1 MKRAGVAVLV
11 VALALLGAVVALRFG
26 GRKLLRFTYA
36 TADGGPVS
44 DVSALAVDG
53 WRPWQVPVGGGVTL
67 VGLARPPQTKAAPW
81 VLFFHG
87 NDGRLLTTGKAFLDR
102 LRAGRDWGTALV
114 AYRGFD
120 GSGGAPAKDTLLVDA
135 QRTLDALVRE
145 QGADVRQVHL
155 AAFSMGGPV
164 AVALAAQADV
174 ASLSLF
180 AGASE
185 LAMLPNVPWQKLL
198 RGDELEMGPA
208 LATVRAAKVLVAHGG
223 ADATLPVS
231 QAKEVAQRLGPKATL
246 LEVPGVGHE
255 ALLESEP
262 ALAAA
267 RALIDPAPGPG

>member
-1 MKRAGVAVLV
+1 MKRAGVAALLL
-11 VALALLGAVVALRFG
+11 ALAFTGTVMAWRLG

-36 TADGGPVS
+36 TAGTGPVS
-44 DVSALAVDG
+44 SVDALAVGG
-53 WRPWQVPVGGGVTL
+53 WRRWSVPVSDGVAL
-67 VGLARPPQTKAAPW
+67 VGLMRAPQAVDAPW

-87 NDGRLLTTGKAFLDR
+87 NDGKLLTTGTAFLER
-102 LRAGRDWGTALV
+102 LRAGRDWGLALV

-120 GSGGAPAKDTLLVDA
+120 GSGGAPGKDTLFVDA

-145 QGADVRQVHL
+145 AGVDVRRVHL

-164 AVALAAQADV
+164 AVSVAARADV

-185 LAMLPNVPWQKLL
+185 LAMLPDVPWQRVL
-198 RGDELEMGPA
+198 RGDELEVGPSLEA
-208 LATVRAAKVLVAHGG
+208 VRPAEVLVAHGSE
-223 ADATLPVS
+223 DATLPVS
-231 QAKEVAQRLGPKATL
+231 QAVELARRLGARASL

-255 ALLESEP
+255 ALLQSEP

-267 RALIDPAPGPG
+267 RALIEGAPRPP